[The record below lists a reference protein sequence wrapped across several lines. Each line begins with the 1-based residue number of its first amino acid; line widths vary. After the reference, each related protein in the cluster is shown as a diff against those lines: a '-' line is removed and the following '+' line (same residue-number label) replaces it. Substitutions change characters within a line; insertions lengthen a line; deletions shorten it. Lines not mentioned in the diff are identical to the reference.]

1 MLCSLQIVCF
11 HYVRLFFIIQIY
23 KRLTEVS
30 PNDNSEFAMYMIE
43 SQRIYEE
50 AVRSLPNPE
59 PPQEYKG
66 IF

>member
-1 MLCSLQIVCF
+1 
-11 HYVRLFFIIQIY
+11 
-23 KRLTEVS
+23 
-30 PNDNSEFAMYMIE
+30 MYMIE

-66 IF
+66 KYFILALL